1 MLPEDQRYM
10 DLALDEAAHAALVGE
25 VPVAALVVR
34 DSDGAVLATAHNRR
48 ESDHDPT
55 AHAELLAIRA
65 ASAAIGDWRLD
76 GCTVYVTLEPCAMC
90 AGAMVLA
97 RIRRCVYGC
106 KDPKGG
112 FLGSL
117 GDLSQV
123 PRLNHRFEVLAGVR
137 EEESAELLR
146 SFFRRLRRREA

>member
-1 MLPEDQRYM
+1 MLPDEHFMDQ
-10 DLALDEAAHAALVGE
+10 ALEEAARAALEGE

-34 DSDGAVLATAHNRR
+34 DEDGLVLAAAHNRR
-48 ESDHDPT
+48 ERDHDPT

-65 ASAAIGDWRLD
+65 AAQARGDWRLD

-97 RIRRCVYGC
+97 RIGRCVYGC
-106 KDPKGG
+106 GDPKGG
-112 FLGSL
+112 FLGTL

-123 PRLNHRFEVLAGVR
+123 PALNHRYAVTKGVR
-137 EEESAELLR
+137 AEESAAMLR
-146 SFFRRLRRREA
+146 DFFRRLRARGA

>member
-1 MLPEDQRYM
+1 M
-10 DLALDEAAHAALVGE
+10 DLALEEAARAALLGE

-34 DSDGAVLATAHNRR
+34 DVDGVVLATAHNRR
-48 ESDHDPT
+48 ELDRDPT

-65 ASAAIGDWRLD
+65 AARVVGDWRLD

-97 RIRRCVYGC
+97 RVRRCVYGC
-106 KDPKGG
+106 RDPKGG
-112 FLGSL
+112 FLGTL

-123 PRLNHRFEVLAGVR
+123 SALNHRYEVVQGVR
-137 EEESAELLR
+137 AEESAAMLR
-146 SFFRRLRRREA
+146 SFFRRLRQGST